1 MSELEANK
9 INSSCGTSQ
18 IIDNT
23 FLCVF
28 INDYIKKFRSHNKDE
43 FVITISGLNSFISQ
57 DDTILNCVFEQLKQ
71 NKFTIETV
79 GDEKSINDIEINCKN
94 TTKNSS
100 YNFKYQIQDIPTLI
114 ELSSK
119 TDLPLIG
126 IIIIKIVAQII
137 CKIKTLY
144 KAIVL
149 DLDDTLWFGTLSEI
163 RIDEIRKNLGTE
175 KGVSFIDFMKLV
187 KSLGNELGIFIAICS
202 RNNSKEVESA
212 INELN
217 EDIFPLKNQIDFII
231 ANDNDKSENI
241 KIIANQLSI
250 LPSSIVFIDDNQLV
264 RDEVKSK
271 LPEVFVPEWN
281 NHNELV
287 NKLIAGCLFER
298 NELSTSSRNRRKE
311 YKDLQAERKQNSLP
325 QLLIKVNDD
334 SEHIQAKKLYSKSN
348 QFKLVSEEIDYSNTK
363 SLYFEV
369 FRQNG
374 ENIGV
379 CSTITYY
386 LSDNSKCVI
395 LNWAIS
401 CRYFEIGLEELIILY
416 LLENITSREMYFAC
430 QYNIENKKV
439 QDFIGKYY
447 GQIISDSSDSVP
459 TDSDIFINHFN
470 DDYHFVKLLTNLV
483 NAKKHFNVYW
493 IDTHYTSKELLIK
506 NTNLRLFEFN

>member
-1 MSELEANK
+1 MTESETKNIHSL
-9 INSSCGTSQ
+9 CQ
-18 IIDNT
+18 IIDNP
-23 FLCVF
+23 FLCVY
-28 INDYIKKFRSHNKDE
+28 INDYIRKFRSYNEDE

-57 DDTILNCVFEQLKQ
+57 DDTILNCLFEQLKQ

-163 RIDEIRKNLGTE
+163 GIDEIRKNLGTE

-187 KSLGNELGIFIAICS
+187 KSLGNELGVFIAICS

-287 NKLIAGCLFER
+287 TKLIAGCLFER
-298 NELSTSSRNRRKE
+298 NELSLSSQNRRKE
-311 YKDLQAERKQNSLP
+311 YRIIQTERTQNSLP
-325 QLLIKVNDD
+325 TLSIKIINDHK
-334 SEHIQAKKLYSKSN
+334 HIESIKLYSKSN
-348 QFKLVSEEIDYSNTK
+348 QFKFSGIDNDFDEEAK
-363 SLYFEV
+363 SVYFEIL
-369 FRQNG
+369 RENG
-374 ENIGV
+374 ENLGI
-379 CSTITYY
+379 CSAITFIIT
-386 LSDNSKCVI
+386 NNTVQI
-395 LNWAIS
+395 INWALS
-401 CRYFEIGLEELIILY
+401 CRYFEIGVEEFILKFIQSIANKNRVFINYADSGNNQKVSELFLKYSDVFKINDKNDMIEIIFTPNILEQIATNT
-416 LLENITSREMYFAC
+416 NITEFK
-430 QYNIENKKV
+430 N
-439 QDFIGKYY
+439 GK
-447 GQIISDSSDSVP
+447 
-459 TDSDIFINHFN
+459 T
-470 DDYHFVKLLTNLV
+470 
-483 NAKKHFNVYW
+483 
-493 IDTHYTSKELLIK
+493 
-506 NTNLRLFEFN
+506 

>member
-1 MSELEANK
+1 MAESETKN
-9 INSSCGTSQ
+9 INSLCQ
-18 IIDNT
+18 IIDNP
-23 FLCVF
+23 FLCVY
-28 INDYIKKFRSHNKDE
+28 INDYIRKFRSYNEDE
-43 FVITISGLNSFISQ
+43 FVITISGLTSFISQ
-57 DDTILNCVFEQLKQ
+57 DDTILNCLFEQLKQ

-149 DLDDTLWFGTLSEI
+149 DLDDTLWLGTLSEI
-163 RIDEIRKNLGTE
+163 GIDEIRKNLGTE

-187 KSLGNELGIFIAICS
+187 KSLGNELGVFIAICS
-202 RNNSKEVESA
+202 RNNSKEVELA

-287 NKLIAGCLFER
+287 TKLIAGCLFER
-298 NELSTSSRNRRKE
+298 NELSLSSQNRRKE
-311 YKDLQAERKQNSLP
+311 YRIIQTERTQNSLP
-325 QLLIKVNDD
+325 TLSIKIINDHK
-334 SEHIQAKKLYSKSN
+334 HIESIKLYSKSN
-348 QFKLVSEEIDYSNTK
+348 QFKFSGIDNDFDEKAK
-363 SLYFEV
+363 SVYFEIL
-369 FRQNG
+369 RGNG
-374 ENIGV
+374 ENLGI
-379 CSTITYY
+379 CSAITYIIA
-386 LSDNSKCVI
+386 NSTMQI
-395 LNWAIS
+395 LNWALS
-401 CRYFEIGLEELIILY
+401 CRYFEIGVEEFILNFIQSIANKNKVFINYADSGNNQKVNELVLKYSDVFIANNENDMIEIIFTTNTLEQIATNT
-416 LLENITSREMYFAC
+416 NITEFK
-430 QYNIENKKV
+430 N
-439 QDFIGKYY
+439 GK
-447 GQIISDSSDSVP
+447 
-459 TDSDIFINHFN
+459 T
-470 DDYHFVKLLTNLV
+470 
-483 NAKKHFNVYW
+483 
-493 IDTHYTSKELLIK
+493 
-506 NTNLRLFEFN
+506 